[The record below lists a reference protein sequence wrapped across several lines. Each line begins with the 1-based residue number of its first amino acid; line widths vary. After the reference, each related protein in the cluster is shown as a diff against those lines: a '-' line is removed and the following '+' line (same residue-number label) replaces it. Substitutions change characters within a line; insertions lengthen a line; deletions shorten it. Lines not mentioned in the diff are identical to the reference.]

1 MPSILIFPF
10 PILVLMISMICPLE
24 FRYGRE
30 EMKALFTE
38 ERKLQYLL
46 DVESALAQAHAH
58 YGNISKKDA
67 ETISKKASLKFVKL
81 ERVKE
86 IEKETKHDIMALVK
100 ALSEQCGKGGRAVH
114 LGATSYDIVDTAN
127 ALQLKEALK
136 IIEKDLTELRN
147 SLIKLANKHKSTIM
161 LGRTH
166 GQAALP
172 ITLGLKIIVFATE
185 VQRHLD
191 RLKEC
196 EKRAVVGKL
205 SGAVGSGAGLGE
217 KALEIQDFVMRKLG
231 LGIEQASTQIVQR
244 DRYIEIISLL
254 ANIATSLEKFAT
266 EIRNLQRSEI
276 MEVAEAFGKGQI
288 GSSTMAQKRNPITC
302 EKICGLARIV
312 RTFIIPCFE
321 SAIQWHERDLTNSS
335 AERFIIPHS
344 FILTDEILKDCID
357 VFDNLLVFPDRMRKN
372 LEEHPEIMS
381 EALTLALVKKGLPRF
396 DAYEELRKCSL
407 EKDFKKAVMK
417 SKKIRSL
424 LSQKELD
431 ELLKFENYLG
441 ASEKIIL
448 NCTKYLL
455 AQ

>member
-1 MPSILIFPF
+1 
-10 PILVLMISMICPLE
+10 MICPIE
-24 FRYGRE
+24 FRYGRK
-30 EMKALFTE
+30 EMKQIFTE

-46 DVESALAQAHAH
+46 EVEKALAQAHAEF
-58 YGNISKKDA
+58 GNISKKDA
-67 ETISKKASLKFVKL
+67 EIISKKASPKFVKL

-100 ALSEQCGKGGRAVH
+100 ALAERCGSAGKVVH

-136 IIEKDLTELRN
+136 IVEKDLVELRN
-147 SLIKLANKHKSTIM
+147 SLVKLANKHKTTIM

-172 ITLGLKIIVFATE
+172 ITFGLKIIVFAME
-185 VQRHLD
+185 VQRHLE
-191 RLKEC
+191 RLREC
-196 EKRAVVGKL
+196 RKRVTVGKL
-205 SGAVGSGAGLGE
+205 SGAVGTGAAFG
-217 KALEIQDFVMRKLG
+217 KIAIEIQDFVMKKLA
-231 LGIEQASTQIVQR
+231 LGAERASTQIVQR
-244 DRYIEIISLL
+244 DRYIEIVSLL

-266 EIRNLQRSEI
+266 EVRNLQRSEI
-276 MEVAEAFGKGQI
+276 MEVAEPFGKRQV

-312 RTFIIPCFE
+312 RSFITPTFE

-344 FILTDEILKDCID
+344 FILIDEILKDMKG
-357 VFDNLLVFPDRMRKN
+357 VFDGLWVFPERMKKN
-372 LEEHPEIMS
+372 LEEHPEVMS
-381 EALTLALVKKGLPRF
+381 EALTLALVKKGLSRL

-407 EKDFKKAVMK
+407 EKDFKKAVFTNK
-417 SKKIRSL
+417 RIKALLSKK
-424 LSQKELD
+424 ELN
-431 ELLKFENYLG
+431 ELFKFENYLG

-448 NCTKYLL
+448 NCTKYLR